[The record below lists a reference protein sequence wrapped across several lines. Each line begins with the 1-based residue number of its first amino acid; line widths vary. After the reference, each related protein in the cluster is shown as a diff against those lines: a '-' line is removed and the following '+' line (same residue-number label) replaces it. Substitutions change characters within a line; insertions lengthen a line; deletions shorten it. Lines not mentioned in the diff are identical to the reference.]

1 MKQYYLIEDTA
12 TREYLNSLAT
22 LDCHYIKSDESIE
35 DGAILFIHFQSSK
48 KNIESIL
55 TKFSNAKIALLSD
68 NPSFD
73 EGYRYLRFHIK
84 AYANTYMAEMHY
96 RQLIGMLE
104 NSNNWF
110 YPEFTNR
117 LLSCAVNHQHDQEE
131 MPPEVKKLS
140 AKEQEVALLVS
151 KSLKNVQIAQ
161 ALNIKERTVKQHLSN
176 IYKKLDI
183 HDRVSL
189 AMLFS

>member
-1 MKQYYLIEDTA
+1 MQHYFLVQDKVL
-12 TREYLNSLAT
+12 REYIDSFIQDSIYLTKTQT
-22 LDCHYIKSDESIE
+22 LDTDAIVFVHLQSFKSEIDT
-35 DGAILFIHFQSSK
+35 ILQ
-48 KNIESIL
+48 NL
-55 TKFSNAKIALLSD
+55 QNTKIALLSD

-73 EGYRYLRFHIK
+73 EGYRYLRYNIK
-84 AYANTYMAEMHY
+84 AYANSYMDKIHY
-96 RQLIGMLE
+96 EQLIGMLE
-104 NSNNWF
+104 NNNNWF

-117 LLSCAVNHQHDQEE
+117 LLSCAINHQTIATI
-131 MPPEVKKLS
+131 PELEILS
-140 AKEQEVALLVS
+140 KKEQEVASLVA